1 LNQDYTPFSGESP
14 EHHFLTL
21 DIVHKEMNRI
31 SSRWTRFIKWATPAA
46 WLCALGYFLISG
58 AFNDATGIAVILLV
72 AICGLVAMKLFLW
85 NLADEVYD
93 CGDSLLVR
101 RGGVEESVPLAD
113 VTQVA
118 LALFSRPPRITLKLA
133 KPGRFGRS
141 IVFTPPTSPGLE
153 IFGRNPI
160 AEDLLARVQRAR

>member
-1 LNQDYTPFSGESP
+1 
-14 EHHFLTL
+14 
-21 DIVHKEMNRI
+21 MNRI
-31 SSRWTRFIKWATPAA
+31 SSRWTRFIKWVTPIA
-46 WLCALGYFLISG
+46 WLGGLGYLAVDSARDG
-58 AFNDATGIAVILLV
+58 RLDALLAVIVSGMALAGLL
-72 AICGLVAMKLFLW
+72 LMKIFIW

-101 RGGVEESVPLAD
+101 RGGLEESVPLAD

-133 KPGRFGRS
+133 KPGKFGRS
-141 IVFTPPTSPGLE
+141 IVFTPPTSPGQE

-160 AEDLLARVQRAR
+160 AEQLLAKVDKARSRTAI

>member
-1 LNQDYTPFSGESP
+1 
-14 EHHFLTL
+14 
-21 DIVHKEMNRI
+21 VNRI
-31 SSRWTRFIKWATPAA
+31 SSRWTRFIKWVTPIA
-46 WLCALGYFLISG
+46 WLGGLGYLAVDSARDG
-58 AFNDATGIAVILLV
+58 RLDALLAVIVSGMALAGLL
-72 AICGLVAMKLFLW
+72 LMKIFIW

-101 RGGVEESVPLAD
+101 RGGLEESVPLAD

-133 KPGRFGRS
+133 KPGKFGRS
-141 IVFTPPTSPGLE
+141 IVFTPPTSPGQE

-160 AEDLLARVQRAR
+160 AEQLLAKVDKARSRTAI